1 MEGELRVKAT
11 QTLPHSYVVYDSFR
25 PSKWK
30 RTLWAIWLLGLLV
43 AGGSFTFLGSLA
55 SSVRPEFQPKR
66 LHFEVP
72 TLERLCSI
80 SILVVALAALFA
92 VHELIHILCLWGFTG
107 ERPVIVTGGGGLAVR
122 LPSWYLSRNEFLVA
136 NLAPVCL
143 ITVAGLLL
151 LPLVPQTSIS
161 LLVFLTAMN
170 FAGST
175 PDMASSV
182 YILLHPPSIY
192 LDTEG
197 TIYTD
202 GPQGSESVPKW
213 KQRIRSFIESTL
225 AKLD

>member
-1 MEGELRVKAT
+1 MKAT
-11 QTLPHSYVVYDSFR
+11 QTLPHSYVVYNSFR
-25 PSKWK
+25 PSKW
-30 RTLWAIWLLGLLV
+30 RRALWAIWLLGFLV
-43 AGGSFTFLGSLA
+43 AGVSFTFFRSLA
-55 SSVRPEFQPKR
+55 IFVRPEFQPKR

-72 TLERLCSI
+72 TLERLYSI

-92 VHELIHILCLWGFTG
+92 VHELIHILCLWGLTG
-107 ERPVIVTGGGGLAVR
+107 ERAVIVAKGGGLHVR
-122 LPSWYLSRNEFLVA
+122 LPSWYLSRNEFLVV

-143 ITVAGLLL
+143 ITISGLLF
-151 LPLVPQTSIS
+151 LPLVPHTNIS
-161 LLVFLTAMN
+161 LLVFLTAMD

-202 GPQGSESVPKW
+202 GPQGSESVSKW
-213 KQRIRSFIESTL
+213 KQDIRSFIESIL
-225 AKLD
+225 AKLA

>member
-1 MEGELRVKAT
+1 VKAT
-11 QTLPHSYVVYDSFR
+11 QTLPHSYVVYNSFK

-30 RTLWAIWLLGLLV
+30 RTVWAIWLFGLLV
-43 AGGSFTFLGSLA
+43 AGVSFTFFRSLA
-55 SSVRPEFQPKR
+55 ISVRPEYQPKP

-72 TLERLCSI
+72 TLERLYSI
-80 SILVVALAALFA
+80 AILVVALAALFA
-92 VHELIHILCLWGFTG
+92 VHELIHILCLWRFTG
-107 ERPVIVTGGGGLAVR
+107 ERPLIVTKGGGLGVR

-143 ITVAGLLL
+143 ITMAGLLF
-151 LPLVPQTSIS
+151 LPLVPQTNIS
-161 LLVFLTAMN
+161 LLVFLIAMN

-175 PDMASSV
+175 PDIASSV

-202 GPQGSESVPKW
+202 NLQGSVSVSKW
-213 KQRIRSFIESTL
+213 RQHIRSFIESTL
-225 AKLD
+225 AKLA

>member
-1 MEGELRVKAT
+1 MKAT
-11 QTLPHSYVVYDSFR
+11 QTLPHSYVVYNSFR

-30 RTLWAIWLLGLLV
+30 RTIWAIWLLGLLV
-43 AGGSFTFLGSLA
+43 AGVSFTFFRSLA
-55 SSVRPEFQPKR
+55 ISVRPEFQPKR

-72 TLERLCSI
+72 TLERLYSI

-107 ERPVIVTGGGGLAVR
+107 QRAVIVAKGGGLHVR
-122 LPSWYLSRNEFLVA
+122 LPSWYLSRNEFLVV

-143 ITVAGLLL
+143 ITVSGLLF
-151 LPLVPQTSIS
+151 LPLVPHTNIS

-197 TIYTD
+197 TIHTD
-202 GPQGSESVPKW
+202 GPQGSESVSKW
-213 KQRIRSFIESTL
+213 KQDIRSFIESIL
-225 AKLD
+225 AKLA